1 MNFSDALTSY
11 TAELV
16 DIMQEVQ
23 AKLQRVNEIKSE
35 IDKLKQ
41 VETKATKT
49 TKTTDNNNKVLV
61 NVDVLLKKI
70 HGTTISKL
78 RNI

>member
-23 AKLQRVNEIKSE
+23 AKIQRPLDLLTHPALQRYT
-35 IDKLKQ
+35 L
-41 VETKATKT
+41 
-49 TKTTDNNNKVLV
+49 
-61 NVDVLLKKI
+61 
-70 HGTTISKL
+70 
-78 RNI
+78 